1 MGRAGPAGPAQPNP
15 GPAHQRRP
23 MTSPECSY
31 VRVRHIVKDMNQKK
45 RRDKVLF
52 TAVVMMATIR
62 QVKGQLLGITRV
74 IKRRR
79 ENMYNNFTGRRD

>member
-1 MGRAGPAGPAQPNP
+1 MYAKY
-15 GPAHQRRP
+15 
-23 MTSPECSY
+23 SY
-31 VRVRHIVKDMNQKK
+31 VRILYIVNDMNQKK

-79 ENMYNNFTGRRD
+79 ENMYNNFTGRRE

>member
-1 MGRAGPAGPAQPNP
+1 MYAKY
-15 GPAHQRRP
+15 
-23 MTSPECSY
+23 SY
-31 VRVRHIVKDMNQKK
+31 VRILYIVNDMNQKK

-79 ENMYNNFTGRRD
+79 ENMYNNFTGNRE